1 MDAAEV
7 PRTAVH
13 TLTERKKLRSLY
25 IRKKPVGIHEGG
37 CTSCPSMKRRRA
49 FSDFYREDHVEG
61 RGTKAES
68 TSKGQD
74 ERFDV
79 AYNGV
84 FYYSLIR
91 INRFVHLHFLYID
104 EIKQIFIFEQSFFA
118 LQTKVPYAKNRL
130 C

>member
-1 MDAAEV
+1 
-7 PRTAVH
+7 
-13 TLTERKKLRSLY
+13 
-25 IRKKPVGIHEGG
+25 
-37 CTSCPSMKRRRA
+37 MKRRRA

-79 AYNGV
+79 AYNGL
-84 FYYSLIR
+84 FYYSLIH
-91 INRFVHLHFLYID
+91 ISRFVHLHFLYMD